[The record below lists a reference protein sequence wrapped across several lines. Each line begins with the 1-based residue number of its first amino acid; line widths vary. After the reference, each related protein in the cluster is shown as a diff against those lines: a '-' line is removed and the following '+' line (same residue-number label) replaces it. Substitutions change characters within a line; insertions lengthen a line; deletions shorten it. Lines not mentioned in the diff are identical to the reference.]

1 MSFTKVAPAGI
12 GTEPGNSILI
22 GDSLLHSTGIDIGRN
37 TGIGVT
43 IRKHGDA
50 TFTGI
55 ITASAFF
62 GDGSGLEGVSSSGIG
77 TPLSD
82 DDTSELNKVYYVN
95 QELSIGSTV
104 TVNHPDSAIA
114 SYTHYQDLVVK
125 DNADF
130 IVSDGD
136 TFIPDVLGINT
147 ASLPNPV
154 SGATGGRIR
163 AGTITNAGANGAPNF
178 PNGLTGTAGTFTG
191 AINAAS
197 GTITG
202 NLGVGGVLTYED
214 VTNVDSIGIVTARL
228 GINLVGNDLNVG
240 SNIKIGNASGIVTA
254 TSFSGDGSA
263 LTGVGASF
271 GNSSVNSAGIAT
283 FSAFVPTAQGSLSHR
298 NIIVNGDMRIAQR
311 GTSSTSS
318 GYHTVD
324 RFKYT
329 ASGVDNA
336 PTQSQSDVAA
346 GTTPYTLGFRKAY
359 KITNANQTSVG
370 VSDRIRL
377 EVNLEAQDIA
387 NSGWNYK
394 DPNSFITLSFWCKS
408 SVAQNFYANIR
419 TPDGSSQQYSFETG
433 SLTADTWT
441 KVIKT
446 IPGNS
451 NLTFD
456 NNAELG
462 WNMDITMFMG
472 TDNTTSGNTMNQWYA
487 YVSQNQMPDNTS
499 TWYLTNNATWEI
511 TGMQLEVGSVATPFE
526 HRSFGEELARCQR
539 YCVQYNSNNAN
550 RDYIMPAKVS
560 DSDDAYTAW
569 QPPVA
574 PRTTY
579 PSISVSNT
587 SHLCLAYGDG
597 YTNSP
602 VNFSSRDNTTANPF
616 SPIVFLNFDLN
627 NNVLTAGD
635 MVFLAFSNN
644 TTGGYVRFEWEL

>member
-22 GDSLLHSTGIDIGRN
+22 GDSLLHSTGIDIGSN

-130 IVSDGD
+130 IVTDGD

-147 ASLPNPV
+147 SSLPNPV

-178 PNGLTGTAGTFTG
+178 PNGLTGTSGTFTG

-202 NLGVGGVLTYED
+202 NFGVGGVLTYED
-214 VTNVDSIGIVTARL
+214 VTNIDSIGIVTARA
-228 GINLVGNDLNVG
+228 GINVVGNDLNVG
-240 SNIKIGNASGIVTA
+240 SNIKLGNASGIITA
-254 TSFSGDGSA
+254 TSFRGDASQMTGAGLGTDGSA
-263 LTGVGASF
+263 NTS
-271 GNSSVNSAGIAT
+271 GIITAT
-283 FSAFVPTAQGSLSHR
+283 AFVPTTGQLSNR
-298 NIIVNGDMRIAQR
+298 NILINGDFRIAQR

-318 GYHTVD
+318 GIYTVD
-324 RFKYT
+324 RF
-329 ASGVDNA
+329 GVWHDNTDEA
-336 PTQSQSDVAA
+336 PTQAQVDVAS
-346 GTTPYTLGFRKAY
+346 GTTPYTLGFRKAL
-359 KITNANQTSVG
+359 KVTNGNQTGGAGVG
-370 VSDRIRL
+370 DYIWIQN
-377 EVNLEAQDIA
+377 NLEAQDIA
-387 NSGWNYK
+387 NSGWNYTSSS
-394 DPNSFITLSFWCKS
+394 SFITLQFWVKS
-408 SVAQNFYANIR
+408 SVAQDFKCYLR
-419 TPDGSSQQYSFETG
+419 SRDGSQMMYPFNTG
-433 SLTADTWT
+433 TLTADTWT
-441 KVIKT
+441 KVTKT

-451 NLTFD
+451 GLTFD
-456 NNAELG
+456 NDVNQGFQINIGCFFGDNLTSAATNENAWTA
-462 WNMDITMFMG
+462 WNSSMRTKVF
-472 TDNTTSGNTMNQWYA
+472 T
-487 YVSQNQMPDNTS
+487 P
-499 TWYLTNNATWEI
+499 TWYTTNDATFEI
-511 TGMQLEVGSVATPFE
+511 TGVQLEVGPVATPFE
-526 HRSFGEELARCQR
+526 FRRFGDELARCQR

-579 PSISVSNT
+579 PSITVSNT

-602 VNFSSRDNTTANPF
+602 VNFSSRDNTAANPF
-616 SPIVFLNFDLN
+616 SSIVFLNFDLN
-627 NNVLTAGD
+627 SNVLTAGD